1 MSPFPINIICET
13 STVVDGSMSFLSG
26 NQSEVVRNRNSFL
39 RKCGVTQQRSV
50 SILCDHGETIKD
62 VTGSDAQ
69 EVTSGAE
76 GVKAEAVVT
85 QTKNLPL
92 FLLTADCQPMSFFD
106 PVTQTIA
113 LAHVSRVTLG
123 KQLPQKV
130 VSHLVE
136 HFGVKPEVLQVYIG
150 PHIHKESY
158 RFSLPLLHKDPNLS
172 AHIYE
177 RDGYAHIDLTGG
189 SIEALTASGVK
200 ENNISISD
208 IDTTTS
214 ENHFSYFKL
223 KHENK
228 DTTSRIA
235 TVLMLRKE

>member
-1 MSPFPINIICET
+1 
-13 STVVDGSMSFLSG
+13 
-26 NQSEVVRNRNSFL
+26 L

-50 SILCDHGETIKD
+50 SILCDHGETIKN
-62 VTGSDAQ
+62 VTDGDAK
-69 EVTSGAE
+69 EATVGAR
-76 GVKAEAVVT
+76 GVQAEAVAT
-85 QTKNLPL
+85 QSKNVPL
-92 FLLTADCQPMSFFD
+92 FLLTADCQPMCFFD

-136 HFGVKPEVLQVYIG
+136 YFGVKPEVLQVYIG

-177 RDGYAHIDLTGG
+177 RDGYAHIDLTEG
-189 SIEALTASGVK
+189 SVDALIASGVR
-200 ENNISISD
+200 ETSINVSK
-208 IDTTTS
+208 IDTATS
-214 ENHFSYFKL
+214 ENHFSYFRL
-223 KHENK
+223 KQENK

-235 TVLMLRKE
+235 TVLMLR